1 MRPRSSRT
9 FRLGALA
16 LALAGLAAV
25 VFLRTQ
31 PRRDGPAG
39 AVPDPPVAR
48 MQAMPAG
55 PPAARSHWRV
65 CEHVIDGDTIVL
77 DGGEHVRLIGVD
89 TPEKDDERPAVR
101 QLARQASSFT
111 RGQVAGRRVRLEY
124 DQTRYD
130 RYHRTLAYVYLEDGT
145 MLNAEI
151 VRRGYGFAY
160 VRFPFRYM
168 AEFRA
173 YERAAREGGAGLW
186 STPTGQELK
195 ATGRRT
201 RG

>member
-1 MRPRSSRT
+1 MPARRSR
-9 FRLGALA
+9 FIRLGLLLIAVT
-16 LALAGLAAV
+16 GLATV
-25 VFLRTQ
+25 VFLRTP

-39 AVPDPPVAR
+39 AIPDPPLAR
-48 MQAMPAG
+48 MQAVPAS
-55 PPAARSHWRV
+55 PSVVRSGWRV

-77 DGGEHVRLIGVD
+77 DGEEHVRLIGVD
-89 TPEKDDERPAVR
+89 TPEKNDERPGVR

-111 RGQVAGRRVRLEY
+111 LGQVAGRKVRLEY

-130 RYHRTLAYVYLEDGT
+130 KYHRTLAYVYLEDGS

-151 VRRGYGFAY
+151 IRRGYGFAY

-173 YERAAREGGAGLW
+173 YERAAREGAVGLW
-186 STPTGQELK
+186 RTPAGQDLK